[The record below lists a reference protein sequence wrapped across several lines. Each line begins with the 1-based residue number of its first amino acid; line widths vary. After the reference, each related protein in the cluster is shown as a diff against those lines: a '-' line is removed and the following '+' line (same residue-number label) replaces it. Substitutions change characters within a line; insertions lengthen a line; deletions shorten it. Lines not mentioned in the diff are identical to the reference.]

1 MKPQT
6 RKYNR
11 HNGFHTLTK
20 LPSSVS
26 KLFTQGPPL
35 PPSRVRVRRNQN
47 KKYAL
52 TGVSAVLQHVSEY
65 KKATHPVSE
74 NQHLKVY
81 DEAMNESHK
90 EQEELMKKIQEWH
103 PESDANISSDP
114 YRTLFVGR
122 LHYAVDEVELQKS
135 FVKYG
140 DIESCRI
147 VRDQDGKSRGY
158 GFVQFTSYEDSKQCF
173 RELGVRKGIEIMG
186 RTSIVDIERGRT
198 VKFFKPRRL
207 GGGLGGR
214 GYQRKDLV
222 NKLTGASTRPM
233 HEHARRPIRRHDTFE
248 RRGPPQGHSHSYQ
261 PTSPIS
267 SPASNFQKT
276 ASSSYRSRRDRSRND
291 TSNGSTDTL
300 MY

>member
-122 LHYAVDEVELQKS
+122 LHLSLIHIWVRGVG
-135 FVKYG
+135 VKTH
-140 DIESCRI
+140 
-147 VRDQDGKSRGY
+147 K
-158 GFVQFTSYEDSKQCF
+158 TTK
-173 RELGVRKGIEIMG
+173 
-186 RTSIVDIERGRT
+186 
-198 VKFFKPRRL
+198 VKVAYK
-207 GGGLGGR
+207 
-214 GYQRKDLV
+214 
-222 NKLTGASTRPM
+222 
-233 HEHARRPIRRHDTFE
+233 
-248 RRGPPQGHSHSYQ
+248 
-261 PTSPIS
+261 
-267 SPASNFQKT
+267 
-276 ASSSYRSRRDRSRND
+276 
-291 TSNGSTDTL
+291 
-300 MY
+300 